1 MLDEIKGDSRLMIFE
16 LGDNRIKH
24 RPLRRF
30 LSNMLVEGWKLIEL
44 SMGEKVIMKF
54 AKKSKCKRKRKKSS
68 LDGEVK
74 I

>member
-54 AKKSKCKRKRKKSS
+54 AKK
-68 LDGEVK
+68 E
-74 I
+74 